1 MEAQQPG
8 GRSGGAIG
16 RYIDD
21 HAADVTE
28 SLSAWVSIPSVAA
41 DPRRRMD
48 VVRSAHWI
56 AGEMRDAGMQTSLIP
71 AGESI
76 DVFGESIVDPMAP
89 IVLVYSHHDVRDA
102 KPEEWS
108 ETEPFTPVLRDGRL
122 YGRGASD
129 AKGQVLA
136 HLWGLRAHRE
146 TTGQGRGITVKVLVD
161 GEEEIGSPHLQQ
173 ILRDDPDRFACDLIV
188 FSDTIQWRRDAPA
201 AVTSMRGTLTATL
214 KVFGPVR
221 DVHSGVASGAAP
233 NPALALAHVLAELH
247 DDHGRVAV
255 PGFYDAV
262 APISPQRKA
271 EFDALPLDLRAWID
285 RTETR
290 AVVGEEG
297 HTLPERLWA
306 RPALEVISLLAGDPE
321 GLERSVIP
329 REATASLSIRTVPDQ
344 RLPVVADQLR
354 AFVASRMPP
363 GVEFELTVDESIG
376 QEPYTSP
383 SGPVLEA
390 LERALTL
397 GYGMPVNGRMGNAGG
412 GPAEWLSRALDAPV
426 YFLGTGLPEDHW
438 HASDESVDIGMLLHG
453 AATIAHLWREIDAVP
468 RAKRRSRPGDDPDGA
483 SRRDTLDE
491 ADPAARLARTGDDAL
506 HLTPTARGDSR
517 R

>member
-1 MEAQQPG
+1 MSSQRAEGAG
-8 GRSGGAIG
+8 NAGAIG
-16 RYIDD
+16 RYLDD
-21 HAADVTE
+21 HATE
-28 SLSAWVSIPSVAA
+28 VSDGLASWVSIPSVAA

-56 AGEMRDAGMQTSLIP
+56 AGEMRRAGMKTSLIP
-71 AGESI
+71 AGDSI
-76 DVFGESIVDPMAP
+76 DVFGESMVDPGAP
-89 IVLVYSHHDVRDA
+89 VVLVYSHHDVRDA

-108 ETEPFTPVLRDGRL
+108 ETEPFTPVRRDGRL

-146 TTGQGRGITVKVLVD
+146 TSSQRQGITVKVLVD

-173 ILRDDPDRFACDLIV
+173 ILRDDPERFACDLLL

-214 KVFGPVR
+214 KVFGPER
-221 DVHSGVASGAAP
+221 DVHSGVASGVAP
-233 NPALALAHVLAELH
+233 NPALALARVLAELH
-247 DDHGRVAV
+247 DGEGRVTI
-255 PGFYDAV
+255 PGFYDHV
-262 APISPQRKA
+262 APITAERRA
-271 EFDALPLDLRAWID
+271 EFDALPLDLRTWID

-290 AVVGEEG
+290 AVAGEEG
-297 HTLPERLWA
+297 YTIPERLWA
-306 RPALEVISLLAGDPE
+306 RPTIEVISLLAGDPE

-354 AFVASRMPP
+354 AFFSHTIPA
-363 GVEFELTVDESIG
+363 GTDFELTVDEDIG

-397 GYGMPVNGRMGNAGG
+397 GYGMPVSGRMGNAGG
-412 GPAEWLSRALDAPV
+412 GPAEWLSRELDVPV

-438 HASDESVDIGMLLHG
+438 HASDESVDMGMLLHG
-453 AATIAHLWREIDAVP
+453 AATIAHLWREI
-468 RAKRRSRPGDDPDGA
+468 GA
-483 SRRDTLDE
+483 L
-491 ADPAARLARTGDDAL
+491 
-506 HLTPTARGDSR
+506 RGEEH
-517 R
+517 